1 VPRGGLA
8 ADAGAAAALERA
20 VGTGGA
26 VMNCKPKQRAWIDVP
41 RTPLTIALGMDQIDG
56 HVVETQCVHPG
67 SPAGDPQ
74 WIVEPPQSIKVPRDV
89 RARNATVAAGTIFR
103 FEGIPDSYLRPFED
117 FPPEELE
124 QLQRELTS

>member
-1 VPRGGLA
+1 VAGGF
-8 ADAGAAAALERA
+8 
-20 VGTGGA
+20 

-41 RTPLTIALGMDQIDG
+41 RTPQTIALGIDQIHG
-56 HVVETQCVHPG
+56 HVVETQSLHPG

-74 WIVEPPQSIKVPRDV
+74 WIVEPPQQCRVPADV
-89 RARNATVAAGTIFR
+89 HARNASVAAGTVMKFL
-103 FEGIPDSYLRPFED
+103 GIPDSYLRPFED